1 MLRALVPLKSYIRER
16 RYWRR
21 LERNALKLLHASAD
35 AGAIVREG
43 RSRGYELETVPFLPF
58 LMRADELESDF
69 ALWISE
75 ESHKGI
81 TPLASGLQGYVK
93 RRRARW

>member
-1 MLRALVPLKSYIRER
+1 MHEW

-21 LERNALKLLHASAD
+21 LERKATQLLEVSAD

-43 RSRGYELETVPFLPF
+43 RSRGYELETVPFVQF
-58 LMRADELESDF
+58 LIRADELESDF

-75 ESHKGI
+75 QGHKGA
-81 TPLASGLQGYVK
+81 TLAPGLQDYIK
-93 RRRARW
+93 HRRARW